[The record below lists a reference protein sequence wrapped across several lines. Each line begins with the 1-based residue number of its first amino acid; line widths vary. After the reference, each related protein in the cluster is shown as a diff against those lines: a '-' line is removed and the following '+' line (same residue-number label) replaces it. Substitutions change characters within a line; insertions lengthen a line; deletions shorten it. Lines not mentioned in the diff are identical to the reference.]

1 METTTI
7 DLLPEESG
15 TEPNPDDTTS
25 PEGGENGTEPGGNE
39 INPPITDNDN
49 IIDSIADKFGV
60 TSDQLLMIA
69 GGSLAALVLLIIV
82 IAAIKRKRR

>member
-1 METTTI
+1 MQDVKKSI
-7 DLLPEESG
+7 LIMNLL
-15 TEPNPDDTTS
+15 TKN
-25 PEGGENGTEPGGNE
+25 
-39 INPPITDNDN
+39 TDAKNF
-49 IIDSIADKFGV
+49 IDSIADKVGV